1 MLQRSKSLDRILW
14 EKNQTKRAFFV
25 EYFVFLLAMKGVTVF
40 LPVAGY
46 LREWLTSRFGN
57 PVRLPAR
64 SYEQEVL
71 RRCVSR
77 TPKGWMP
84 LPQDGQGV
92 AVVLPDDDMRRPETY
107 CYLGRRGADKL
118 RAALTALF
126 SIDLWQ
132 GMQVELLRRGGLNAV
147 IEEWCRERGIS
158 PQHREAVR
166 QRFYRMRCNY
176 AAFGVAVGKKYRKV
190 RRDGGGL
197 CT

>member
-1 MLQRSKSLDRILW
+1 MKLR
-14 EKNQTKRAFFV
+14 TFV
-25 EYFVFLLAMKGVTVF
+25 RMKGITIHIV
-40 LPVAGY
+40 LAGY

-77 TPKGWMP
+77 PPRGWVP
-84 LPQDGQGV
+84 PAAPPGAV

-107 CYLGRRGADKL
+107 CYLGRRGAVRL
-118 RAALTALF
+118 RAALAGLF
-126 SIDLWQ
+126 CIDLWK
-132 GMQVELLRRGGLNAV
+132 GMQAELMRCDGLNAAV
-147 IEEWCRERGIS
+147 DEWCRDRGIS
-158 PQHREAVR
+158 PQHRETVR

-176 AAFGVAVGKKYRKV
+176 AAHGVAVGKKYRKI

-197 CT
+197 RT